1 MSDTTG
7 AKLTEIM
14 KFFGLTAAKFQRE
27 WSKLTDTDKAQIRQ
41 GIGNGTM
48 TY

>member
-1 MSDTTG
+1 MSETTG

-14 KFFGLTAAKFQRE
+14 KFFGMTASTFQRQ